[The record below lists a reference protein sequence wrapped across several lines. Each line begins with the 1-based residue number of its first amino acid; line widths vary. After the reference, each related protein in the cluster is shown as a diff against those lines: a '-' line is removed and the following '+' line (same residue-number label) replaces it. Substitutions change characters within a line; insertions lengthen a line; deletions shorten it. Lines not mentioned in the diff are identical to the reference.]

1 MWSPVVREVAGG
13 NYSEA
18 AIVSRW
24 PMREVLM
31 VYLERCKR
39 AAMETYRMEFLAWA
53 SMAPHS
59 AKKIDPPEIPS
70 ILKSC

>member
-1 MWSPVVREVAGG
+1 MWSAVVRELAGG
-13 NYSEA
+13 DYNQA

-24 PMREVLM
+24 PLREALM
-31 VYLERCKR
+31 AYLERCKR

-59 AKKIDPPEIPS
+59 AKKIEPPEIPD
-70 ILKSC
+70 ILKS